1 MALEVGKIYIYT
13 SENYPLEIFQVTHI
27 QNIQS
32 SFYHIQTL
40 VGTLKGPILTTGNI
54 QANSTLFKTSATTPE
69 EFQDLHPEL
78 FI

>member
-13 SENYPLEIFQVTHI
+13 SENYPLEIYKVIRTS
-27 QNIQS
+27 NY
-32 SFYHIQTL
+32 FYYIQTL
-40 VGTLKGPILTTGNI
+40 VGTLGGSILTTGNI
-54 QANSTLFKTSATTPE
+54 QANSTFFETTATTLE

>member
-13 SENYPLEIFQVTHI
+13 SENYPLEIYRVTHM
-27 QNIQS
+27 QNL
-32 SFYHIQTL
+32 FYNIQTL
-40 VGTLKGPILTTGNI
+40 VGTLKGPILTTGAI
-54 QANSTLFKTSATTPE
+54 QAKSILFETTATTLE

>member
-13 SENYPLEIFQVTHI
+13 SENYPLEIYRVTHI
-27 QNIQS
+27 QNL
-32 SFYHIQTL
+32 FYDIQTL
-40 VGTLKGPILTTGNI
+40 VGTLGDSILITGNI
-54 QANSTLFKTSATTPE
+54 QARSTLFETTATTPE

>member
-13 SENYPLEIFQVTHI
+13 SENYPLEIYQVI
-27 QNIQS
+27 RIDGA
-32 SFYHIQTL
+32 FYHIHTL
-40 VGTLKGPILTTGNI
+40 AGTGTFGGSILTTGNI
-54 QANSTLFKTSATTPE
+54 QANSTLFETTATTPE

>member
-13 SENYPLEIFQVTHI
+13 SKNYPLEIYQVTRV
-27 QNIQS
+27 NGV
-32 SFYHIQTL
+32 FYYIDSL
-40 VGTLKGPILTTGNI
+40 IGTIHHSILTTGNI
-54 QANSTLFKTSATTPE
+54 QANSTLFETTATTPE

>member
-13 SENYPLEIFQVTHI
+13 SKNYPLEIYQVI
-27 QNIQS
+27 RISS
-32 SFYHIQTL
+32 SFYHTHSL
-40 VGTLKGPILTTGNI
+40 VGTLKGPILITGSI
-54 QANSTLFKTSATTPE
+54 QANSTLFETTATTPE

>member
-1 MALEVGKIYIYT
+1 MALEVGKIYKYSSSAYI
-13 SENYPLEIFQVTHI
+13 LEIYQVTDIKPH
-27 QNIQS
+27 
-32 SFYHIQTL
+32 FYQIHTL

-54 QANSTLFKTSATTPE
+54 QANSTLFETTATTPE

>member
-13 SENYPLEIFQVTHI
+13 SENYPLEIYKVTHT
-27 QNIQS
+27 QNI
-32 SFYHIQTL
+32 FYNIQTL

-54 QANSTLFKTSATTPE
+54 QANSTLFETTATTLE
-69 EFQDLHPEL
+69 ELQDLHPEL

>member
-13 SENYPLEIFQVTHI
+13 SESYPLEIYQVTHA
-27 QNIQS
+27 QNV
-32 SFYHIQTL
+32 FYNIHTL
-40 VGTLKGPILTTGNI
+40 VGTLKGPILRAGNI
-54 QANSTLFKTSATTPE
+54 QANSTLFETTATTPE

>member
-1 MALEVGKIYIYT
+1 MALEVGKVYIYT
-13 SENYPLEIFQVTHI
+13 SENYPLEIYRVTHI
-27 QNIQS
+27 QG

-40 VGTLKGPILTTGNI
+40 VGTFDGPILTTGNI
-54 QANSTLFKTSATTPE
+54 QANSTLFETSATTPE

>member
-13 SENYPLEIFQVTHI
+13 SKSYPLEIYQVI
-27 QNIQS
+27 RIGG
-32 SFYHIQTL
+32 SFYHIHTL
-40 VGTLKGPILTTGNI
+40 VGTFKGPILRVGAI
-54 QANSTLFKTSATTPE
+54 QAKSTLFETTATTPE

>member
-13 SENYPLEIFQVTHI
+13 SKNYPLEIYKVAYI
-27 QNIQS
+27 QG
-32 SFYHIQTL
+32 SFYHIHTL
-40 VGTLKGPILTTGNI
+40 VGTLGDSILITGAI
-54 QANSTLFKTSATTPE
+54 QANSTLFETTATTPE

>member
-13 SENYPLEIFQVTHI
+13 SENYPLEIYQVIRTGG
-27 QNIQS
+27 
-32 SFYHIQTL
+32 SFYHTHSL

-54 QANSTLFKTSATTPE
+54 QANSTLFETTATTPE

>member
-13 SENYPLEIFQVTHI
+13 SKNYPLEIYKVAYI
-27 QNIQS
+27 QG
-32 SFYHIQTL
+32 SFYHIHTL

-54 QANSTLFKTSATTPE
+54 QANSTLFETTATTPE

>member
-1 MALEVGKIYIYT
+1 MALEVGKIYIY
-13 SENYPLEIFQVTHI
+13 SSKAYPLEIYKVTKI
-27 QNIQS
+27 QGA
-32 SFYHIQTL
+32 FYHINSL

-54 QANSTLFKTSATTPE
+54 QANSTLFETTATTPE

>member
-13 SENYPLEIFQVTHI
+13 SENYPLEIYQVTYI
-27 QNIQS
+27 QNI
-32 SFYHIQTL
+32 FYQIHTL
-40 VGTLKGPILTTGNI
+40 VDTLRGPISTTGAI
-54 QANSTLFKTSATTPE
+54 QARSTLFETTATTPE

>member
-1 MALEVGKIYIYT
+1 MALEVGKIYIYD
-13 SENYPLEIFQVTHI
+13 SENYPLEIYQVIRTS
-27 QNIQS
+27 N

-40 VGTLKGPILTTGNI
+40 VGTIKGTILLTGNI
-54 QANSTLFKTSATTPE
+54 QAKSTLFETTATTLE